1 MLALPLRLLKKGSA
15 IGLLMLTSI
24 ALLIAACGT
33 DDTPTPEAPT
43 PTVAP
48 EPTAM
53 PATPAMTPA
62 ATEAATQPPRP
73 APTAVPAATPR
84 PAATVAPTP
93 TAAATAAPAAP
104 VAPTPAPTARPTPT
118 AVPPSPLTPVSSRIV
133 VAAPALTWYTTLPHK
148 GGFSGSGQ
156 IRPAFEY
163 PIGSDRYTGVE
174 EPQLFREW
182 IMAPDGMGWT
192 FRLQE
197 GVPFHSTDTFQGP
210 EFTSRDFVHS
220 WMMYI
225 APDAQVVGSGLFAL
239 WADSEDN
246 FEIVNDHEVRMTLN
260 IPNPVL
266 AVWLGEISFLVQSK
280 DYFDAVG
287 EEGYAAHPIGTGPF
301 RYVEHS
307 INSHFEY
314 EKVENHWR
322 KTPEIQELRFIG
334 VQETATRMAMLFN
347 QEVQLASIS
356 PNLVPT
362 VRERGFQIIYSTLP
376 GNWMEVQFGGQYY
389 AVPEGVDPKLDE
401 SDPLTKLEVRKA
413 LNYAI
418 NREAIND
425 SFYEGQMVPQ
435 TISDIPPNARG
446 FQDSWTPY
454 PYDPD
459 ESRRLLAQA
468 GYADGFDLTVRWG
481 LNPSIPEI
489 GDIAEAITAYWNE
502 VGVRAT
508 LEFTEGSRFRNLR
521 RNWGMNRAV
530 AIAGIGY
537 INLEFQLPL
546 NMKLQASSEHW
557 FDHPELS
564 RLVDMYAEELVP
576 ERRDQLVTEIG
587 QFLYDNHATGPMFW
601 ILPVMGMDHSI
612 IEEYSAHISVWGP
625 TAKYEYA
632 TLVKR

>member
-1 MLALPLRLLKKGSA
+1 MVAWTVRLLTRGQV
-15 IGLLMLTSI
+15 IVLLAVASI
-24 ALLIAACGT
+24 ALVIAACG
-33 DDTPTPEAPT
+33 DDKTP
-43 PTVAP
+43 AP
-48 EPTAM
+48 ETPASTVGSAPTAM
-53 PATPAMTPA
+53 PATPAMTPV
-62 ATEAATQPPRP
+62 
-73 APTAVPAATPR
+73 PT
-84 PAATVAPTP
+84 ATVAPQP
-93 TAAATAAPAAP
+93 TAAPIPVATQRPAAPAPATPVATATAAPTP
-104 VAPTPAPTARPTPT
+104 VATAEPTRVATATPTPATP
-118 AVPPSPLTPVSSRIV
+118 SSLTPVSSRIV

-163 PIGSDRYTGVE
+163 PIGADRYTGVE
-174 EPQLFREW
+174 EPQLFTEW
-182 IMAPDGMGWT
+182 IMDPDGKGWT

-210 EFTSRDFVHS
+210 EFTSKDFVHS

-239 WADSEDN
+239 WADSEEN
-246 FEIVNDHEVRMTLN
+246 FEIVNDYEVKMTLN
-260 IPNPVL
+260 VPNPVL

-287 EEGYAAHPIGTGPF
+287 EEGYAAQPIGTGPF

-307 INSHFEY
+307 INSHFQF

-322 KTPEIQELRFIG
+322 KTPEIEELRFIG

-362 VRERGFQIIYSTLP
+362 VRQRGFQIIYSTLP

-389 AVPEGVDPKLDE
+389 AVPEGVEPKLDE
-401 SDPLTKLEVRKA
+401 SDPLTKLDVRKA

-418 NREAIND
+418 DREAIND

-502 VGVRAT
+502 IGVRAN

-521 RNWGMNRAV
+521 RNWGMNNAV

-564 RLVDMYAEELVP
+564 LLVDMYAEELVP
-576 ERRDQLVTEIG
+576 ERREQLVTEIG
-587 QFLYDNHATGPMFW
+587 QFLYDNHSTGPMFW

>member
-1 MLALPLRLLKKGSA
+1 MINPFRNKSPLVISLIALLSLV
-15 IGLLMLTSI
+15 
-24 ALLIAACGT
+24 ALLIAACG
-33 DDTPTPEAPT
+33 DDETPTPEPAQPTTAAPAPTQAPAQPTTAAPT
-43 PTVAP
+43 PRA
-48 EPTAM
+48 TAQ
-53 PATPAMTPA
+53 PA
-62 ATEAATQPPRP
+62 ATA
-73 APTAVPAATPR
+73 APTQRPAATTAPTQAPATAAPT
-84 PAATVAPTP
+84 PAATVAPTVSP
-93 TAAATAAPAAP
+93 T
-104 VAPTPAPTARPTPT
+104 VAPTVAPTTP
-118 AVPPSPLTPVSSRIV
+118 AILTPVSSRIV

-182 IMAPDGMGWT
+182 EMAPDGMGWT
-192 FRLQE
+192 FNLQE
-197 GVPFHSTDTFQGP
+197 GVPFHSTDSFTGP
-210 EFTSRDFVHS
+210 VFTSKDFVHS
-220 WMMYI
+220 WMKYV
-225 APDAQVVGSGLFAL
+225 APDAQVVGSGLFAI
-239 WADSEDN
+239 WANSEDN
-246 FEIVNDHEVRMTLN
+246 FEIVDDYQVKMTLN
-260 IPNPVL
+260 VPNPVL

-280 DYFDAVG
+280 DYYDAVG

-307 INSHFEY
+307 INSHFQY
-314 EKVENHWR
+314 ERVENHWR

-362 VRERGFQIIYSTLP
+362 VRDRGFQIIYSTLP
-376 GNWMEVQFGGQYY
+376 GNWLEVQFGGQYY
-389 AVPEGVDPKLDE
+389 AVPEGVEPKLDE
-401 SDPLTKLEVRKA
+401 SDPLTNLNVRKA

-418 NREAIND
+418 NREAINE
-425 SFYEGQMVPQ
+425 SFYEGRMVPQ

-454 PYDPD
+454 PYNPD
-459 ESRRLLAQA
+459 EARRLLAEA
-468 GYADGFDLTVRWG
+468 GYADGFDLAVRWG

-489 GDIAEAITAYWNE
+489 GDIAEAITAYWKE
-502 VGVRAT
+502 VGVNAN
-508 LEFTEGSRFRNLR
+508 LEFVESSRFRNLR

-564 RLVDMYAEELVP
+564 LLVDMFAEELDP
-576 ERRDQLVTEIG
+576 NRREQLVTEIG
-587 QFLYDNHATGPMFW
+587 QFLYDNHSTGPMFW
-601 ILPVMGMDHSI
+601 ILPVMGMDHSV

>member
-1 MLALPLRLLKKGSA
+1 MVAWTVRLLTRGQV
-15 IGLLMLTSI
+15 IVLLAVASI
-24 ALLIAACGT
+24 ALVIAACG
-33 DDTPTPEAPT
+33 DDKTP
-43 PTVAP
+43 AP
-48 EPTAM
+48 ETPASTAGSAPTAM
-53 PATPAMTPA
+53 PATPAMTPVPEATVAPQPTA
-62 ATEAATQPPRP
+62 APIPVATQ
-73 APTAVPAATPR
+73 R
-84 PAATVAPTP
+84 PAATAPATPVAT
-93 TAAATAAPAAP
+93 ATAAPTP
-104 VAPTPAPTARPTPT
+104 VATASPTRVATATPTPATP
-118 AVPPSPLTPVSSRIV
+118 SSLTPVSSRIV

-163 PIGSDRYTGVE
+163 PIGADRYTGVE
-174 EPQLFREW
+174 EPQLFTEW
-182 IMAPDGMGWT
+182 IMDPDGKGWT

-210 EFTSRDFVHS
+210 EFTSKDFVHS

-239 WADSEDN
+239 WADSEEN
-246 FEIVNDHEVRMTLN
+246 FEIVNDYEVKMTLN
-260 IPNPVL
+260 VPNPVL

-287 EEGYAAHPIGTGPF
+287 EEGYAAQPIGTGPF

-307 INSHFEY
+307 INSHFQF

-322 KTPEIQELRFIG
+322 KTPEIEELRFIG

-362 VRERGFQIIYSTLP
+362 VRQRGFQIIYSTLP

-389 AVPEGVDPKLDE
+389 AVPEGVEPKLDE
-401 SDPLTKLEVRKA
+401 SDPLTKLDVRKA

-418 NREAIND
+418 DREAIND

-502 VGVRAT
+502 IGVRAN

-521 RNWGMNRAV
+521 RNWGMNNAV

-564 RLVDMYAEELVP
+564 LLVDMYAEELVP
-576 ERRDQLVTEIG
+576 ERREQLVTEIG
-587 QFLYDNHATGPMFW
+587 QFLYDNHSTGPMFW

>member
-1 MLALPLRLLKKGSA
+1 MVAWTVRLLTRGQVIA
-15 IGLLMLTSI
+15 LLAVASI
-24 ALLIAACGT
+24 ALVIAACG
-33 DDTPTPEAPT
+33 DDETP
-43 PTVAP
+43 AP
-48 EPTAM
+48 ETPAPAAGSAPTAM
-53 PATPAMTPA
+53 PATPAMTPVPTATLAPQPTA
-62 ATEAATQPPRP
+62 APIPVATQ
-73 APTAVPAATPR
+73 R
-84 PAATVAPTP
+84 PAAPAPATPVAT
-93 TAAATAAPAAP
+93 ATAAPTP
-104 VAPTPAPTARPTPT
+104 VATASPTRVATATPTPAT
-118 AVPPSPLTPVSSRIV
+118 PSPATPVSSRIV

-163 PIGSDRYTGVE
+163 PIGADRYTGVE
-174 EPQLFREW
+174 EPQLFTEW
-182 IMAPDGMGWT
+182 IMDPDGKGWT

-210 EFTSRDFVHS
+210 EFTSKDFVHS

-239 WADSEDN
+239 WADSEEN
-246 FEIVNDHEVRMTLN
+246 FEIVNDYEVKMTLN
-260 IPNPVL
+260 VPNPVL

-287 EEGYAAHPIGTGPF
+287 EEGYAAQPIGTGPF

-307 INSHFEY
+307 INSHFQF

-322 KTPEIQELRFIG
+322 KTPEIEELRFIG

-362 VRERGFQIIYSTLP
+362 VRQRGFQIIYSTLP

-389 AVPEGVDPKLDE
+389 AVPEGVEPKLDE
-401 SDPLTKLEVRKA
+401 SDPLTKLDVRKA

-418 NREAIND
+418 DREAIND

-502 VGVRAT
+502 IGVRAN

-521 RNWGMNRAV
+521 RNWGMNNAV

-564 RLVDMYAEELVP
+564 LLVDMYAEELVP
-576 ERRDQLVTEIG
+576 ERREQLVTEIG
-587 QFLYDNHATGPMFW
+587 QFLYDNHSTGPMFW